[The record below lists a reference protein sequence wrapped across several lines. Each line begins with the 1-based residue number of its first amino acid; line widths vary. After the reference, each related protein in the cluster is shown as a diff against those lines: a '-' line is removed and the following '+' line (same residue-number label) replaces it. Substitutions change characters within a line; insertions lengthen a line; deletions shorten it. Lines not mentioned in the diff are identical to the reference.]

1 MEASKSPATSGV
13 ARSLTNSATTTLS
26 HSWQLEKC
34 TGKIENSH
42 WRLSGVVCRW
52 TWTWDISKASLRPMP
67 IPTPQWDELPE
78 KNNSCPNV
86 VQNHHHAM
94 SHKCTVYLK
103 THVAMSARKSSNRVG
118 SRMLYTFLVI
128 TSSTMT
134 SWQWATSFAD
144 SGVAVAMGGL
154 TPSQTYNYPWHHALP
169 RWSKHSTPRSTVMFA
184 TGTRL
189 ELMHAMTV
197 KFS

>member
-1 MEASKSPATSGV
+1 
-13 ARSLTNSATTTLS
+13 
-26 HSWQLEKC
+26 
-34 TGKIENSH
+34 
-42 WRLSGVVCRW
+42 
-52 TWTWDISKASLRPMP
+52 MP

-144 SGVAVAMGGL
+144 SGVAVAMGGPMSNYQPFCDDEQNFFVL
-154 TPSQTYNYPWHHALP
+154 RYNLNLLQVRHTIIHGITHFLVGP
-169 RWSKHSTPRSTVMFA
+169 STPRPDRRSCLPPGHVWNWCTPWLSNFHSSRWCSKAQNHQVQGRIFHFA
-184 TGTRL
+184 DASFLIGL
-189 ELMHAMTV
+189 G
-197 KFS
+197 SG